1 MSDDNYN
8 NHNDDEYWDDV
19 YFEEHR
25 DEYSSGWSSGGS
37 RGIGK
42 TILLIF
48 LMIWGIMTML
58 DSPMLGIMIIMLSL
72 VFCK

>member
-25 DEYSSGWSSGGS
+25 DEYSSGGGGGS

-42 TILLIF
+42 TILLVF